1 MGPCMSL
8 CESTPDV
15 PKNIIADP
23 EVRRTRARA
32 SSTIILGIIPFDLSV
47 RESVYGHTRP
57 TATGNTRRK
66 HTKIRSYV
74 IDTSLAWDD
83 RTLRANATR
92 EWRVP
97 SKRAGANQSPDSA
110 KSRAE
115 AKLHGAAAG

>member
-1 MGPCMSL
+1 M
-8 CESTPDV
+8 
-15 PKNIIADP
+15 ADRLLQVLTLI
-23 EVRRTRARA
+23 EAH
-32 SSTIILGIIPFDLSV
+32 SSTSGF
-47 RESVYGHTRP
+47 
-57 TATGNTRRK
+57 
-66 HTKIRSYV
+66 
-74 IDTSLAWDD
+74 DTSLAWDD